1 MVSAF
6 GTVPSEVLF
15 GVYEARRRARRPSL
29 VYCGNHARA
38 KKRTAALI
46 RDVGF
51 DPVDVGPLRMA
62 RYMEP
67 FALLVAQVAYE
78 VEDGPEVAYR
88 FERFT

>member
-1 MVSAF
+1 MERRVLIVDD
-6 GTVPSEVLF
+6 VPDMAQVL
-15 GVYEARRRARRPSL
+15 EAEL
-29 VYCGNHARA
+29 
-38 KKRTAALI
+38 